1 MELIKRALPEGL
13 KDRVALRLAASAGT
27 VAALVAIVEAGR
39 KWS

>member
-1 MELIKRALPEGL
+1 MALITRARTSAL
-13 KDRVALRLAASAGT
+13 KDRVALRLAASAGS